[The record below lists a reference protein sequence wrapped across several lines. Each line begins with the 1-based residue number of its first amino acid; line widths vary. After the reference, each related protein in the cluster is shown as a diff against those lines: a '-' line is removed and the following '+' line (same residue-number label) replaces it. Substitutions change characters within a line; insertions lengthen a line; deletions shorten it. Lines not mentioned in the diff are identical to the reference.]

1 MATPG
6 TCRKCGEPLTGD
18 AREGFC
24 PKCLFLQASAELSDE
39 PDDGGQRSEVGD
51 QRSETRGQ
59 RPEDDLARAP
69 LATRH
74 SSLVTQ
80 FGDYDLLEEIGRGG
94 MGVVYRA
101 RQRSLDRIVAIKM
114 MAFGPDAS
122 PAYVKRFR
130 AEALSAAALHHPNIV
145 AIHEVGIHEGRHFFV
160 MEFVEGQSLAQL
172 VGHQPLP
179 ARRAAAYL
187 KAIAEAVHYAHERGI
202 LHRDLKPS
210 NILIDLENQP
220 HVVDFGLARRLEGD
234 SELTAT
240 GQVLGSPHY
249 LPPEQAAGQR
259 ARVSRR
265 ADVYALGATLYH
277 LLTGRPPFQ
286 AESLAQ
292 TLDLV
297 RHAEPLAPRLLNPS
311 VPRDLETVCL
321 KCLEKEPARRYAT
334 AQLLA
339 EELGRFLEGKP
350 VLARPV
356 GRVAKGW
363 RWCRRKPVVAGLS
376 AGMVAALIL
385 GFAGVTWQWRRAEG
399 EHQLQRRIAYAA
411 SIRAAQSAL
420 AQHDRGS
427 AVSFLDEQR
436 PRQGEKL
443 DLRGIEWRYL
453 WQEMQSDEARSF
465 KHPRGVKNT
474 ILSPDGKLLVT
485 ACADNKV
492 RVWDLLSGREIRQFN
507 MLHIASHRKP
517 LGFAPDGKWLVLPG
531 ADASV
536 EVRETSGWGVIH
548 RLSPAQ
554 PPLCLS
560 GDGRFVVADGGD
572 ADRERQSLVLW
583 NLNNGSQQRFLEAG
597 CTYGNLAIAADGAR
611 VIWGTADPFWDRAG
625 KLLMWNRNSGRTE
638 TIATGEQTICLA
650 ISPDGKWLASA
661 HDSGEVCFW
670 SLPGGRLV
678 ERFAAHSG
686 RVLSVAFSP
695 DSNWLA
701 SGGYDQLICL
711 WETGTSNRFFSLQGH
726 NGPVYSCAFSSDG
739 QWLVSSSGD
748 DTAKLWQVKKPA
760 PKSRS
765 FTLPTNTLPIG
776 VLPDGTAL
784 LAADERAM
792 TSQLWS
798 LSDGRVIQSHHW
810 HEAEEQGCTQIC
822 FFAASQLAVGVS
834 SNGTAHLWDLTT
846 GAQVRSVALGASGA
860 WPTGFSPD
868 RRWFWARSMG
878 AATGATAG
886 QHHTL
891 WDLASAQPALPLRLP
906 PSFFFVWGFSADSRW
921 LAYTDTNGLVRIR
934 NLAANREKA
943 PVPLKGGAA
952 LLFALRFS
960 PDNRMLAISGFD
972 GVSLWSLETEP
983 PRQERVMSKG
993 QYVIRVSF
1001 SSDGKTLVGSG
1012 ADSIWFWNVSTGQ
1025 EMLLLPNAA
1034 LASGHLRGFSS
1045 CDYNA
1050 QAEVNPGGNLLLWQ
1064 EAKGLIRVTPLP
1076 SLMEIDGLEKS
1087 GSDRETYRR
1096 ANHDD

>member
-1 MATPG
+1 
-6 TCRKCGEPLTGD
+6 
-18 AREGFC
+18 
-24 PKCLFLQASAELSDE
+24 
-39 PDDGGQRSEVGD
+39 
-51 QRSETRGQ
+51 
-59 RPEDDLARAP
+59 
-69 LATRH
+69 
-74 SSLVTQ
+74 
-80 FGDYDLLEEIGRGG
+80 

-122 PAYVKRFR
+122 PDFIRRFR
-130 AEALSAAALHHPNIV
+130 TEALSAAALHHPNIV
-145 AIHEVGIHEGRHFFV
+145 AIHEVGLHEGRHFFV
-160 MEFVEGQSLAQL
+160 MEFVEGRSLAQL
-172 VGHQPLP
+172 VAHQPLP
-179 ARRAAAYL
+179 AKRAAAYL

-210 NILIDLENQP
+210 NVLIDLEDQP

-234 SELTAT
+234 SELTVT

-259 ARVSRR
+259 TRISRR

-297 RHAEPLAPRLLNPS
+297 RHAEPLAPRLLNPG

-321 KCLEKEPARRYAT
+321 KCLEKEPAKRYAT
-334 AQLLA
+334 AQLFA

-350 VLARPV
+350 VVARPV

-363 RWCRRKPVVAGLS
+363 RWCRRKPVVAGMG
-376 AGMVAALIL
+376 AGLLAALVL
-385 GFAGVTWQWRRAEG
+385 GLVGVTWQWRRAEG

-427 AVSFLDEQR
+427 AVSILDGQR
-436 PRQGEKL
+436 PRPGEKG

-453 WQEMQSDEARSF
+453 WQKMRSDEARSF
-465 KHPRGVKNT
+465 KHPRGVKGA

-485 ACADNKV
+485 ACADDKI
-492 RVWDLLSGREIRQFN
+492 RVWDLLSGRVLRQFD
-507 MLHIASHRKP
+507 MLHFASHRKS

-531 ADASV
+531 ADTSV
-536 EVRETSGWGVIH
+536 EVRETSGWRVIH

-554 PPLCLS
+554 PPLCAS

-572 ADRERQSLVLW
+572 ADRARESLVLW
-583 NLNNGSQQRFLEAG
+583 DLNNGSQQRFLEAG
-597 CTYGNLAIAADGAR
+597 CAYGNLAIAADGAR
-611 VIWGTADPFWDRAG
+611 VIWGTADPFWDEAG

-638 TIATGEQTICLA
+638 TIATGEQTVGLA
-650 ISPDGKWLASA
+650 VSPDGKWLASA

-670 SLPGGRLV
+670 SLPGGRQV

-686 RVLSVAFSP
+686 RVLTVAFSP
-695 DSNWLA
+695 RSNWLA
-701 SGGYDQLICL
+701 SGGYDQLIHL
-711 WETGTSNRFFSLQGH
+711 WDTGTSNWVFNLQGH

-739 QWLVSSSGD
+739 HWLVSSSGD
-748 DTAKLWQVKKPA
+748 ATARLWRVEEPPA
-760 PKSRS
+760 KSLS
-765 FTLPTNTLPIG
+765 FPLPTNTLPIG

-784 LAADERAM
+784 LAADERAW
-792 TSQLWS
+792 TSQLRS
-798 LSDGRVIQSHHW
+798 LSDGRVLQSHHW

-834 SNGTAHLWDLTT
+834 SNGTAHLWDLMT
-846 GAQVRSVALGASGA
+846 GAHVRSVALGASGA

-868 RRWFWARSMG
+868 RRWFWARSIGAAMG
-878 AATGATAG
+878 ATGI
-886 QHHTL
+886 QHQTL
-891 WDLASAQPALPLRLP
+891 WDLASARPALGLRLP
-906 PSFFFVWGFSADSRW
+906 LSFFFAWGFSADGRW

-934 NLAANREKA
+934 DLAANREKA
-943 PVPLKGGAA
+943 PIPLKGGAA

-960 PDNRMLAISGFD
+960 PDKRMLAIGGFD

-983 PRQERVMSKG
+983 PRQERVMSRG
-993 QYVIRVSF
+993 QYVIRLCF

-1012 ADSIWFWNVSTGQ
+1012 VDSIWFWNVSTGQ
-1025 EMLLLPNAA
+1025 EMLLVPNTA

-1045 CDYNA
+1045 PYYNA

-1076 SLMEIDGLEKS
+1076 SFMEIDGLEKS
-1087 GSDRETYRR
+1087 RSDQETASRR